1 MFKSVLRSS
10 ILVTSLLFIT
20 GCVNGGNDALVQEN
34 DRVQTTKQHLEV
46 AADMQK
52 NVTTQNTLE
61 ATIASLAAQMLQNKK
76 MDTNK
81 PVLITSFV
89 KLDEFKK
96 TTEFGR
102 VISESLINELSNRG
116 FNIIE
121 FRGQMAVSIN
131 DEGEYFISRKPHEL
145 KNKIPNTYVVV
156 GTYSRQAGKTWY
168 GVKPVRLTSNL
179 PANSLKPYTRFTQVK
194 CWLTTAR
201 LRSTGRK
208 TWTMPPSPN
217 SNANSARWATS
228 TSSSLWLVSTP
239 CGTTCSTWHK
249 TTSHAACR
257 PMLKRCKSQNSQH
270 ATVAIPSYRTS
281 KKWALAT
288 STM

>member
-46 AADMQK
+46 AVDMQI

-61 ATIASLAAQMLQNKK
+61 ATIASLATQMLQNKK

-156 GTYSRQAGKTWY
+156 GTYSRQAGKIMLNARVIDNIT
-168 GVKPVRLTSNL
+168 GKIITS
-179 PANSLKPYTRFTQVK
+179 A
-194 CWLTTAR
+194 
-201 LRSTGRK
+201 RSTYEHGVMNDCILFRDCA
-208 TWTMPPSPN
+208 P
-217 SNANSARWATS
+217 AR
-228 TSSSLWLVSTP
+228 
-239 CGTTCSTWHK
+239 
-249 TTSHAACR
+249 
-257 PMLKRCKSQNSQH
+257 
-270 ATVAIPSYRTS
+270 TVNIVKER
-281 KKWALAT
+281 
-288 STM
+288 

>member
-61 ATIASLAAQMLQNKK
+61 ATIASLATQMLQNKK

-156 GTYSRQAGKTWY
+156 GTYSRQAGKIMLNARVIDNIT
-168 GVKPVRLTSNL
+168 GKIITS
-179 PANSLKPYTRFTQVK
+179 A
-194 CWLTTAR
+194 
-201 LRSTGRK
+201 RSTYEHGVMNDCILFRDCA
-208 TWTMPPSPN
+208 P
-217 SNANSARWATS
+217 AR
-228 TSSSLWLVSTP
+228 
-239 CGTTCSTWHK
+239 
-249 TTSHAACR
+249 
-257 PMLKRCKSQNSQH
+257 
-270 ATVAIPSYRTS
+270 TVNIVKER
-281 KKWALAT
+281 
-288 STM
+288 